1 VSEHAVEVAVNR
13 LRVKLGPA
21 AVALETTN
29 RRGYRLAVA

>member
-1 VSEHAVEVAVNR
+1 VNEHTVEVTVNR
-13 LRVKLGPA
+13 LRNKLGPA